1 MVNESLT
8 SLRKKANV
16 SYLGGVAKSAKMQY
30 SYNKGTA
37 TYCLYLA
44 PSTMANPNKTVCPN
58 DKWCKNFCLNGSGRN
73 KGDIISRGFE
83 ESNINKSRIKKTKL
97 FFENK
102 ELFMRLLVK
111 EIERERLIAIRNNM
125 EFSVRLNGTS
135 DLSPEDFVLDGKNIL
150 EIFPDVQFYDYTKV
164 PQRMAL
170 PKKYPNYDV
179 TLSFNGY
186 NSNICRSYLD
196 NGGKVAVV
204 FATKEMPKKFM
215 GYNVENGNDDDLR
228 YLNSS
233 STIIFLHYHPTAND
247 YIIDKKTNKRIF
259 KEPNTPFIIKK
270 DDIRCIF

>member
-1 MVNESLT
+1 MVNETLT

-16 SYLGGVAKSAKMQY
+16 SYLGGVAKSAKMVY

-44 PSTMANPNKTVCPN
+44 PANMSGYEVCPN
-58 DKWCKNFCLNGSGRN
+58 SKFCRANCLNAAGRN

-111 EIERERLIAIRNNM
+111 EIERERLIAVRNNM

-150 EIFPDVQFYDYTKV
+150 EIFSDVQFYDYTKM

-170 PKKYPNYDV
+170 AKKYPNYDV

-186 NSNICRSYLD
+186 NSNICKSYLD

-204 FATKEMPKKFM
+204 L
-215 GYNVENGNDDDLR
+215 VL
-228 YLNSS
+228 S
-233 STIIFLHYHPTAND
+233 
-247 YIIDKKTNKRIF
+247 
-259 KEPNTPFIIKK
+259 
-270 DDIRCIF
+270 

>member
-8 SLRKKANV
+8 CLRKKANV
-16 SYLGGVAKSAKMQY
+16 SYLGGVAKSAKMVY

-44 PSTMANPNKTVCPN
+44 PANMSGYEVCPN
-58 DKWCKNFCLNGSGRN
+58 SKFCRANCLNAAGRN

-111 EIERERLIAIRNNM
+111 EIERERLIAVRNNM

-150 EIFPDVQFYDYTKV
+150 EIFHDVQFYDYTKM

-170 PKKYPNYDV
+170 AKKYPNYDV

-204 FATKEMPKKFM
+204 FLGKMPKKFM
-215 GYNVENGNDDDLR
+215 GYPVHDANDYDMR
-228 YLNSS
+228 YLDPSS
-233 STIIFLHYHPTAND
+233 HIMGLHYHKTGTDYVNGKFVEPTTKFVVKEND
-247 YIIDKKTNKRIF
+247 
-259 KEPNTPFIIKK
+259 P
-270 DDIRCIF
+270 RCEW